1 MSMIAFPLNDDGLVS
16 DMDDF
21 ITAKNGRVIRGSI
34 SRNGVPL
41 LHVEFPDQHDIEAD
55 IMRRKL
61 DWAYGR
67 MAA

>member
-21 ITAKNGRVIRGSI
+21 IAAKNGRVIRGSI
-34 SRNGVPL
+34 SRQGIPL
-41 LHVEFPDQHDIEAD
+41 LHVEFPDQQDIAAD

-61 DWAYGR
+61 SYSYQLE
-67 MAA
+67 AA